1 MPLLFGVG
9 AGSDDREVV
18 SNQAAVR
25 KVDNAITMQRFAAD
39 LVSLE
44 IVQSEMIESMLLAVS
59 KDPEYDT

>member
-1 MPLLFGVG
+1 VPLLFGVG